1 MGWKVSTI
9 NHIKNPLTIIGI
21 FAGIVEVSAN
31 LVLPF
36 LNDKNQE
43 TYIWFLML
51 FPAGLVLIFFA
62 VLHWNHGAL
71 YAPSDFQNEAN
82 FINVLSTKNLRFS
95 GNHISGSPEVTV
107 TGTGD

>member
-1 MGWKVSTI
+1 MIKPRNLYLVFDVVSSR
-9 NHIKNPLTIIGI
+9 IG
-21 FAGIVEVSAN
+21 A
-31 LVLPF
+31 
-36 LNDKNQE
+36 D
-43 TYIWFLML
+43 
-51 FPAGLVLIFFA
+51 FFA